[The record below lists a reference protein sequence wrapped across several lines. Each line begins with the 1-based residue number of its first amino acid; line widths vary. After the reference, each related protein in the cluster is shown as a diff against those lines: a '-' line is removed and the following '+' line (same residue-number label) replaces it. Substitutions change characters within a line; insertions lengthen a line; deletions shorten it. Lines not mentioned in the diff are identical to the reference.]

1 MAEVT
6 LGTLYDFNKQA
17 MLQEPTLTVAEKS
30 IAIDQLVEELLNNIS
45 AKAYMCLNNER
56 RDFTIFLNTEIPK
69 MKGHI
74 KNDIR
79 EFIDNRGD
87 LISIEKQENGAY
99 EIWIR
104 DNDECFCYMFFD
116 YTNAIIEY

>member
-17 MLQEPTLTVAEKS
+17 MLQEPILTVAEKS

-56 RDFTIFLNTEIPK
+56 RDFTIFLNTKIPK
-69 MKGHI
+69 MKGHV

>member
-1 MAEVT
+1 
-6 LGTLYDFNKQA
+6 
-17 MLQEPTLTVAEKS
+17 
-30 IAIDQLVEELLNNIS
+30 
-45 AKAYMCLNNER
+45 MCLNNER

>member
-17 MLQEPTLTVAEKS
+17 MLQEPILTVAEKS